1 MLHVFKRKALS
12 AVFGIFAMQYVLKL
26 TPLGV
31 KPHVFRVVSVD
42 GQADVAH
49 VLNLCDLSFDYAHY
63 PERCLYFAQDKKA
76 VQELNFD
83 HPEVDDDHY
92 GPVATAFAP
101 FWQRCVD
108 VDSIALSKYD
118 LQVEK
123 RAAVQRFDEL
133 LTGFAAMINDTV
145 AVDTHPQAQ
154 SIHFKFL
161 YVVHG
166 VQHLVEVLMA
176 SAKLN
181 CFLPATLM
189 GEGLIIDD
197 DPSCPLSTEL
207 INACIAQEEA
217 AQLLVE
223 PDSCGTDVVS
233 DMGAVDRDGAPHVS
247 TIQETG
253 LNLKVC
259 TARMRALGAQ
269 RSAASA
275 NEALVQAGASP
286 LVIKA
291 Y

>member
-1 MLHVFKRKALS
+1 
-12 AVFGIFAMQYVLKL
+12 MQYVLKL

-63 PERCLYFAQDKKA
+63 LERCFYFAQDQKA
-76 VQELNFD
+76 VQALNLD
-83 HPEVDDDHY
+83 QPEVDDNHY

-101 FWQRCVD
+101 FWQRSLD
-108 VDSIALSKYD
+108 VDSLALSKYD

-123 RAAVQRFDEL
+123 RATVQRFDEL
-133 LTGFAAMINDTV
+133 LAGFADQINGAV
-145 AVDTHPQAQ
+145 AVDTHPEAQ
-154 SIHFKFL
+154 STHFKFL

-207 INACIAQEEA
+207 INACVAQEEA

-233 DMGAVDRDGAPHVS
+233 DVGAVDRDGDPHVS
-247 TIQETG
+247 TVQETG

-269 RSAASA
+269 RSAESA